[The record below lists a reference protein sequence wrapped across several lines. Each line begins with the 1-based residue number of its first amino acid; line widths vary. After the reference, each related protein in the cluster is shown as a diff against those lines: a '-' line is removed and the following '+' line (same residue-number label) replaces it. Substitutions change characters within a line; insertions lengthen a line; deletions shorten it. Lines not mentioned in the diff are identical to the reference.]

1 MLELILNDNLITQI
15 TILTVTYFFYNCKVD
30 GKYFFKCTYSDKICL
45 ES

>member
-1 MLELILNDNLITQI
+1 MLELILNDNLITQ
-15 TILTVTYFFYNCKVD
+15 LTVTDFFYNCKVD